1 MSKYFSYDAIDV
13 NLYVHDTAKEAK
25 QSALDIAED
34 GYNLSSD
41 QCDGLSKGS
50 QDLIK
55 SICYGVILGGIDLPV
70 RQTSVEQDGADAV
83 AKFKYMEQPP
93 VIVEYEQNNGWIKCS
108 DRLPKPNTRVLIC
121 NRDKEVGCALYQEL
135 LGFGYIPLYGEVTHW
150 QPLPQPPE
158 E

>member
-83 AKFKYMEQPP
+83 AKFKYMAQPP